1 MIKHCKLTLAALV
14 LLLSAFASATVV
26 NAQLTP
32 NYTRPRT
39 TTSPTVVFVGDYITY
54 QWASAF
60 AANPTWINKGNPI
73 PNQGGSSYALQNF
86 QANVIA
92 LHPAIV
98 HILIGAY
105 DSYAVSAQSAL
116 YASGGTVAN
125 IDAMV
130 KAAEA
135 AGIKVILGT
144 TPPISTNDSYYE
156 PQTNAIIFAYGAA
169 HNVPVVDYADMLCG
183 CASLNMDLNAT
194 FATSPFMMS
203 TTGPPLPYPFPYGLL
218 PNTAGYQAMTLL
230 AETAIAT
237 ENITLQS
244 GWLSDE
250 TLVDAEDQPPTSNVN
265 TVSLPGVV
273 QFTPVGYYSDGSEH
287 NMINT
292 NAQDATGTW
301 ASSDPTVMNVNQKGL
316 AWALSPGT
324 TSITYTAP
332 NGVAFSRWV
341 MYVNEP

>member
-1 MIKHCKLTLAALV
+1 MNQRHKLTISLFALA
-14 LLLSAFASATVV
+14 LSAFASAT
-26 NAQLTP
+26 AA
-32 NYTRPRT
+32 T
-39 TTSPTVVFVGDYITY
+39 TAAPKVVFVGDYITA

-60 AANPTWINKGNPI
+60 AANPNWINKGNPI
-73 PNQGGSSYALQNF
+73 PNQGGSYYALQNF

-116 YASGGTVAN
+116 YATPATVAN

-130 KAAEA
+130 KMAQA

-169 HNVPVVDYADMLCG
+169 HNIPVVDYADMLCG
-183 CASLNMDLNAT
+183 CASLNMDLSAP

-237 ENITLQS
+237 ENITLTS
-244 GWLSDE
+244 GWLSNV
-250 TLVDAEDQPPTSNVN
+250 TLVDAEDVQPVSNVN
-265 TVSLPGVV
+265 VAGPPETV
-273 QFTPVGYYSDGSEH
+273 QFTAIGYYSDGSEH
-287 NMINT
+287 PMINT
-292 NAQDATGTW
+292 NAQGATGTW
-301 ASSDPTVMNVNQKGL
+301 ASSNPLVMNINQLGL
-316 AWALSPGT
+316 AWALSAGT

-332 NGVAFSRWV
+332 NGIAFSRWV
-341 MYVNEP
+341 MYSGVAP